1 MKGMQTVRT
10 MLLLLRHEWL
20 REWRQGQW
28 LAGSLLY
35 LAGGIFAAQLMLRPA
50 GPLAWVAM
58 YWLLMLFASVYV
70 LSRTYLGL
78 SNGLLMYYKVA
89 TPGVT
94 LWIIKV
100 LTGTL
105 SLWVLMALATIL
117 MGVWMGYPIQNTGI
131 FLLTQFLAG
140 PLLATVLT
148 LVSAMARGAA
158 NPAQLMPVLGF
169 PLLVPCLLLVHRLSR
184 MALDGLE
191 WSVVW
196 PYALAMSALLVMIL
210 ALGTLLFPFLWR
222 D

>member
-1 MKGMQTVRT
+1 MQTVRT

-70 LSRTYLGL
+70 LSRTFLGL
-78 SNGLLMYYKVA
+78 SNGLLMYYKVS

-100 LTGTL
+100 
-105 SLWVLMALATIL
+105 
-117 MGVWMGYPIQNTGI
+117 
-131 FLLTQFLAG
+131 
-140 PLLATVLT
+140 
-148 LVSAMARGAA
+148 
-158 NPAQLMPVLGF
+158 
-169 PLLVPCLLLVHRLSR
+169 
-184 MALDGLE
+184 
-191 WSVVW
+191 
-196 PYALAMSALLVMIL
+196 
-210 ALGTLLFPFLWR
+210 
-222 D
+222 